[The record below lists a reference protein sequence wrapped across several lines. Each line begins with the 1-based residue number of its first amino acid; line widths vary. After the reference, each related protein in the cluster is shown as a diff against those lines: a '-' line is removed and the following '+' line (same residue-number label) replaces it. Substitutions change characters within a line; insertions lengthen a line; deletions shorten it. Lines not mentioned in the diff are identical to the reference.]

1 MSILPLVF
9 VFLLAVFALG
19 SLLANPIVQS
29 PTNETNLSGN
39 VVLQVNL
46 TVSENQNEN
55 VTNVSFMWENSSGL
69 EFVFNTTIRNLT
81 NTQTSNYTNTT
92 FDTTALQDGIYNV
105 TVSVTN
111 ITGGTINNVSI
122 KNIIVDNT
130 QPNVTFDLPLNG
142 TNFTTSGNQQF
153 NATVSDSPAG
163 VKDVTF
169 SFANGSTNIKDAS
182 INYSATNNSGMWNVT
197 VDLSTFNDDIY
208 TVIIYANDT
217 AGNGSNAGN
226 MNDTVNITVT
236 IDGIAP
242 NATFTAPTNGTNS
255 TPSGDLLFNATVVDN
270 LLGVRNVTFS
280 LANGT
285 TSIKD
290 TSINY
295 SATNNSGY
303 WNVSVALSVLND
315 DVYTMILY
323 ANDTVGNV
331 NDTENVT
338 FTIDGTSPTITFDSA
353 NDTNFTSTY
362 TINLSATV
370 NDNLLDVQTVYFSI
384 SNGTTNMFNVT
395 ASNSSGA
402 WNASVLGS
410 RFTEGQHN
418 ISVVANDSVGN
429 SNTSSNIS
437 IRIDTSK
444 PNVTSVVISNIKED
458 AADLEAI
465 GFDDA
470 TNLQSCALNSTTMP
484 NGTLSRFNK
493 TNFRKTIGG
502 LVGDTTYS
510 LTVNCTDTAGNFND
524 SNTVSFTTSA
534 ATASSSSSS
543 SGGGG
548 GGSSSQ
554 TTTSATPG
562 VSKKKTWQA
571 LEPGLDVMFDVEDSD
586 IPVTS
591 IEFTAEQMMYGVW
604 IKVENRET
612 LPSHVTSF
620 GRKVAQRL
628 QLSKSSG
635 MRESKISDLT
645 LKFQVAKTWLSQNE
659 VDKAEVSMWRYD
671 GDAKEWTEL
680 ATTLTGET
688 TGEVQY
694 SAVTPGFSYFV
705 IGQGSGITA
714 AAPEATAES
723 VDGEAAPAGE
733 DGSTDAEASE
743 EAGAEE
749 TSGGASKWV
758 LTIIVLLI
766 IGGVAYYFYG
776 RKGK

>member
-1 MSILPLVF
+1 MIKIEKKNIIVSTLLFLFVFISAVF
-9 VFLLAVFALG
+9 VLG
-19 SLLANPIVQS
+19 SLLANPVLQS
-29 PTNETNLSGN
+29 PTNETNISGTIALQLNLS
-39 VVLQVNL
+39 VLAD
-46 TVSENQNEN
+46 QNEN
-55 VTNVSFMWENSSGL
+55 VTNVTFRWENKSGDVL
-69 EFVFNTTIRNLT
+69 LNTSIRNSTQSQTANFT
-81 NTQTSNYTNTT
+81 NGS
-92 FDTTALQDGIYNV
+92 FDTSLLPDGMY
-105 TVSVTN
+105 
-111 ITGGTINNVSI
+111 
-122 KNIIVDNT
+122 
-130 QPNVTFDLPLNG
+130 
-142 TNFTTSGNQQF
+142 
-153 NATVSDSPAG
+153 
-163 VKDVTF
+163 
-169 SFANGSTNIKDAS
+169 
-182 INYSATNNSGMWNVT
+182 
-197 VDLSTFNDDIY
+197 
-208 TVIIYANDT
+208 
-217 AGNGSNAGN
+217 
-226 MNDTVNITVT
+226 NITVEVHNLTDGIITNVSAFNVT
-236 IDGIAP
+236 IDNTAP
-242 NATFTAPTNGTNS
+242 NASFTTPTNGTNS
-255 TPSGDLLFNATVVDN
+255 TASGDQLFNATVTDN
-270 LLGVRNVTFS
+270 LLEVRNVTFS

-285 TSIKD
+285 TNIKD

-303 WNVSVALSVLND
+303 WNVSISLSVLND

-323 ANDTVGNV
+323 ANDSAGNV

-338 FTIDGTSPTITFDSA
+338 FTIDSTSPTMTLDSA

-370 NDNLLDVQTVYFSI
+370 DDNLLDVQTVYFSI

-410 RFTEGQHN
+410 RLTEGEHN

-444 PNVTSVVISNIKED
+444 PNVTSVAISNIKED

-470 TNLQSCALNSTTMP
+470 TNLQSCVFNSTTTG
-484 NGTLSRFNK
+484 NDTLSRFNK
-493 TNFRKTIGG
+493 TNFRKTLGG

-510 LTVNCTDTAGNFND
+510 LTINCTDSAGNFND
-524 SNTVSFTTSA
+524 SNTISFTTSA
-534 ATASSSSSS
+534 STASSSSSS

-554 TTTSATPG
+554 TTTSSTPG

-591 IEFTAEQMMYGVW
+591 VEFTAEEMMYGVW

-612 LPSHVTSF
+612 LPSHVKSF
-620 GRKVAQRL
+620 GRKVAQHL
-628 QLSKSSG
+628 QMSKSSG
-635 MRESKISDLT
+635 MRENKISDLT

-659 VDKAEVSMWRYD
+659 VDKTGVSMWRYD
-671 GDAKEWTEL
+671 EDAKEWTEL

-714 AAPEATAES
+714 AAPEVTAEG
-723 VDGEAAPAGE
+723 VDSEAAPAGE
-733 DGSTDAEASE
+733 DGSTDAEASGE
-743 EAGAEE
+743 EGAEE
-749 TSGGASKWV
+749 TSSGASKWV
-758 LTIIVLLI
+758 ITIIVLLI
-766 IGGVAYYFYG
+766 IGAVFYYFFG